1 MVLSRGKEREVVY
14 MTELERVLVNRDEIT
29 LEEARRQIKE
39 VKEMILSGEERLED
53 ALLDY
58 LGVEPDYIFD
68 IL

>member
-1 MVLSRGKEREVVY
+1 
-14 MTELERVLVNRDEIT
+14 MTELERVLVNRDGIT

-39 VKEMILSGEERLED
+39 VKEMILNGEERLED

-68 IL
+68 ILM

>member
-1 MVLSRGKEREVVY
+1 
-14 MTELERVLVNRDEIT
+14 MTELERVLVNRDGIT

-68 IL
+68 VLI

>member
-1 MVLSRGKEREVVY
+1 
-14 MTELERVLVNRDEIT
+14 MTELERVLVKRDEIT
-29 LEEARRQIKE
+29 LEKARRQIQE
-39 VKEMILSGEERLED
+39 VKEMILSGEKRLED

>member
-1 MVLSRGKEREVVY
+1 
-14 MTELERVLVNRDEIT
+14 MTELERILVERDGLS
-29 LEEARRQIKE
+29 LEEARRQIQE